1 MPRDHDVHEG
11 RSRTSRGQLA
21 ASLWPIVREIT
32 IRCRSRAHLPDPSLT
47 FHPRTRLHRV
57 YAVQESGPAAL
68 TYCRFGCFS
77 CKLGREAESQG
88 VFFRPSD
95 RATTTAPSASMRSAL
110 LLFLLPGLAAT
121 DNAVCK
127 VLSSF
132 IDGLNSA
139 PGLSCSCKSD
149 GTALNIGGDAECDLA
164 FGPPTGVDALKDM
177 KITFHAGTTVRPCAT
192 TATASLVAGISLPVL
207 SSVKDVCSL
216 TGGCSQ
222 ACKDS
227 NYCIECK
234 GTCASL
240 DENMDTLFSTAI
252 TELKANADMQGEV
265 AYDESTNKIT
275 VSLTAEA
282 GVTKEIEVPIQKW
295 GVADF
300 FAKVSLK
307 VEGSMSGLTT
317 TQAVDLCMKEKI
329 VGTEICGADIPKCD
343 GTDTGT
349 GVVGAAQKTI
359 CLTKF
364 NWHELFGSPPI
375 TMFPP
380 QKLSFT
386 DACVPPSPPPPP
398 PTATTGGTTTGGTTT
413 GGTTTAFAT
422 ALTASKSSKVTLA
435 LRASGSVADYSDTS
449 GLKAKVASAAGV
461 GASDVEIT
469 VSAASVL
476 ITAVINVPSS
486 TTADAVS
493 VSLSTKLNSVDAAST
508 ALGITVEAVPTV
520 VTTVYITTA
529 SECDNGGAAA
539 GAVISVLLFIGTIG
553 TVVYLVKKERI
564 ANPLDRLKEKLG
576 KKKVYVMENG
586 ANAELAAAKPA

>member
-1 MPRDHDVHEG
+1 MYTKVEAERA
-11 RSRTSRGQLA
+11 A
-21 ASLWPIVREIT
+21 ASLWPSFG
-32 IRCRSRAHLPDPSLT
+32 IRCPSRAHVPEPSLP

-216 TGGCSQ
+216 AGGCSQ

-343 GTDTGT
+343 GTDAGE
-349 GVVGAAQKTI
+349 GVVKAAQVAI

-375 TMFPP
+375 KMFPSQTLP
-380 QKLSFT
+380 FT
-386 DACVPPSPPPPP
+386 DACEAASSSS
-398 PTATTGGTTTGGTTT
+398 TD
-413 GGTTTAFAT
+413 TTAASGT
-422 ALTASKSSKVTLA
+422 ASTASKPSKVTLE
-435 LRASGSVADYSDTS
+435 LQASGSVADYSDTS
-449 GLKAKVASAAGV
+449 DLKAKVASAAGV

-486 TTADAVS
+486 TTAAAVS
-493 VSLSTKLNSVDAAST
+493 VSLSTKLNSVVAASK
-508 ALGITVEAVPTV
+508 ALGITVEAIPTV
-520 VTTVYITTA
+520 VITVYITTA
-529 SECDNGGAAA
+529 SEGDDGGAIA
-539 GAVISVLLFIGTIG
+539 GAVISMLLFIGTIA
-553 TVVYLVKKERI
+553 TVVYLVKKERMP
-564 ANPLDRLKEKLG
+564 NPLDRLKEKLG
-576 KKKVYVMENG
+576 KKNSSGHSSGEGEHAAKASIHLDMPKEEQKKSEIAG
-586 ANAELAAAKPA
+586 AELGSQGGK